1 MSSSTFN
8 YETERMSANNQDA
21 IVNSNF
27 LHFLERRVA
36 ERVSVSLEAIWEG
49 MSGRRESRITD
60 LSLHGCFLE
69 SCAQTSVGEQIR
81 FLLKTPTDRWLELTG
96 EVAFYQPMVGF
107 GMKFLNISEQD
118 EAMLKQLI
126 EFFS

>member
-1 MSSSTFN
+1 MFSSSRN
-8 YETERMSANNQDA
+8 YQTEGMSATKHNA
-21 IVNSNF
+21 IVSST
-27 LHFLERRVA
+27 LSLYPERRVA
-36 ERVSVSLEAIWEG
+36 ERVNVSLEAIWEG
-49 MSGRRESRITD
+49 MSGRREARVTD

-81 FLLKTPTDRWLELTG
+81 FLLKTPTERWLELTG

-107 GMKFLNISEQD
+107 GMKFIDISKHD
-118 EAMLKQLI
+118 EAMLRQLI